1 MVGATNYD
9 VADQLA
15 DVGMEAIHPKAA
27 KPMELAGIPI
37 RLKNTFEPD
46 HPGTDHQGLRGRRAR
61 VEIVTGT
68 DKVTLI
74 GSTTPAWWVPWALM
88 LA

>member
-1 MVGATNYD
+1 
-9 VADQLA
+9 
-15 DVGMEAIHPKAA
+15 MEAIHPR
-27 KPMELAGIPI
+27 PPSRLELAGIPI

-46 HPGTDHQGLRGRRAR
+46 HPGTLYHQRFRGRGAR

-74 GSTTPAWWVPWALM
+74 EIHDPSMVGTVGFDAGLM
-88 LA
+88 EVFCGTA